1 MYNDMVSGDI
11 NDEDLMRSAQ
21 KDTDE
26 EGFFSQSNDADRNLI
41 APGLQSKDDFN
52 KLHSLHDLK
61 KTLEEVRKHTEE
73 EEEEEASGE
82 LPEEALP
89 NANLSGPYEDLFG
102 PGGLQ
107 SPRTI
112 PEVDLS
118 HLMLTGG
125 SLGSAKML
133 TTG

>member
-73 EEEEEASGE
+73 EEEEASGE
-82 LPEEALP
+82 LPE
-89 NANLSGPYEDLFG
+89 
-102 PGGLQ
+102 
-107 SPRTI
+107 
-112 PEVDLS
+112 
-118 HLMLTGG
+118 
-125 SLGSAKML
+125 
-133 TTG
+133 